1 MKSENEESNNENPT
15 QTKTSEILHDY
26 QIVKEKQFVNL
37 IAKIIVD
44 IAFQRAYEKS
54 N

>member
-1 MKSENEESNNENPT
+1 MENEKEDALSIRTNDPKSTEVLDDF
-15 QTKTSEILHDY
+15 QK
-26 QIVKEKQFVNL
+26 QKEKQFVNL